1 MYHNAAPAA
10 PRAAFAAGQR
20 SGLRASLVAMPTIDV
35 AATGHKLESRL
46 TRHAGPRGDQ
56 LAVVAPPH
64 PLYGGSIG
72 NPVVRAMEARLGAL
86 GLSTLAFNFRG
97 TGDSTGEPSGDLA
110 DGLVDYVAAARA
122 GKELTLSLASG
133 YSFGSCAALMTAI
146 KLDVPRV
153 LMVAPPLALL
163 DPVLLERYRGQL
175 LVLVGSDDDYAPEAE
190 LRETFAR
197 APQTRIEL
205 LPEVD
210 HFFLGSAVQKLSAGL
225 DTLLE
230 PLL

>member
-1 MYHNAAPAA
+1 MT
-10 PRAAFAAGQR
+10 
-20 SGLRASLVAMPTIDV
+20 TIDV
-35 AATGHKLESRL
+35 TVTGHKLEARL
-46 TRHAGPRGDQ
+46 AHSPAPSGGL

-72 NPVVRAMEARLGAL
+72 NPVVRAIEARLLAL

-110 DGLVDYVAAARA
+110 DGVVDYVAAARSVKGQEPTWA
-122 GKELTLSLASG
+122 TG
-133 YSFGSCAALMTAI
+133 YSFGSCAALMAAL
-146 KLDVPRV
+146 KLPVQKV

-163 DPVLLERYRGQL
+163 DPALLERYRGEL

-197 APQTRIEL
+197 APQARIEL
-205 LPEVD
+205 LPGVD
-210 HFFLGSAVQKLSAGL
+210 HFFLGSAVQALSAGL
-225 DTLLE
+225 ERLL
-230 PLL
+230 PRTHVSCQ